1 MEEAYADYGTFKD
14 SRKAP
19 IHRWFQY
26 PAGYSFKLVEEKIR
40 SHGIKPNDGPIFD
53 PFLGTGT
60 TALAAQSMGHE
71 VIGIE
76 AHDFVHKVAK
86 TKLEWPKYETE
97 VIRLWVEQIDAHIE
111 MPLVVSMAK
120 ADFQSIPE
128 LVRKCYSDSNLLLL
142 LKIKHA
148 INMTS
153 DQKHKS
159 LLELSLTATLRTA
172 SHAGTGWPYVA
183 PSKYGSKK
191 QEKSGLSEFIKHTN
205 KFVEDIE
212 KVRKNTEGLSKC
224 TVISGDSRTHQ
235 KEIQDESVPITICS
249 PPYLNNYDYAD
260 RTRLETYFFG
270 HAKDWADI
278 TKKYRDKLMVAA
290 TTQTKRKGFEPESCM
305 SEEFYR
311 VAPELADLITSKVV
325 ELSKI
330 RKTKGGKKSYDIMAS
345 SYFNDMLPIMQN
357 TFRYSKKGALF
368 VLVLGDSAPYGVH
381 FMTETLIGELG
392 LAIGFS
398 SYSLEVLRERGGKW
412 ADNPQRHSVPLRECI
427 VTLIK

>member
-1 MEEAYADYGTFKD
+1 MNGLFINRRHSVIIMAKLDADYGTFKD

-40 SHGIKPNDGPIFD
+40 SHGIMPSDGPIFD

-60 TALAAQSMGHE
+60 TALAAQGMGHD

-76 AHDFVHKVAK
+76 AHEFVHKVAK
-86 TKLEWPKYETE
+86 TKLQWPKYNTE
-97 VIRLWVEQIDAHIE
+97 IIRLWLEEIEAHINL
-111 MPLVVSMAK
+111 PLVISGAK
-120 ADFQSIPE
+120 ADFQTIPE
-128 LVRKCYSDSNLLLL
+128 LVKKCYSDSNLLLL

-148 INMTS
+148 INITS
-153 DQKHKS
+153 DQKHQP
-159 LLELSLTATLRTA
+159 LLDLSLTATLRTA

-191 QEKSGLSEFIKHTN
+191 EEKSGLSEFVKHT
-205 KFVEDIE
+205 KMFIQDIE
-212 KVRKNTEGLSKC
+212 KMKTTTEGLSKC
-224 TVISGDSRTHQ
+224 SVISGDSRAHQ
-235 KEIQDESVPITICS
+235 KEIEDESVSITICS

-278 TKKYRDKLMVAA
+278 TEKYRDKLMVAA
-290 TTQTKRKGFEPESCM
+290 TTQTKRTGFQPENCM
-305 SEEFYR
+305 SEEFCR

-330 RKTKGGKKSYDIMAS
+330 RKTKGGKKSYDIMAA
-345 SYFNDMLPIMQN
+345 SYFNDILPIMQN
-357 TFRYSKKGALF
+357 SSL
-368 VLVLGDSAPYGVH
+368 
-381 FMTETLIGELG
+381 MQ
-392 LAIGFS
+392 FS
-398 SYSLEVLRERGGKW
+398 G
-412 ADNPQRHSVPLRECI
+412 
-427 VTLIK
+427 